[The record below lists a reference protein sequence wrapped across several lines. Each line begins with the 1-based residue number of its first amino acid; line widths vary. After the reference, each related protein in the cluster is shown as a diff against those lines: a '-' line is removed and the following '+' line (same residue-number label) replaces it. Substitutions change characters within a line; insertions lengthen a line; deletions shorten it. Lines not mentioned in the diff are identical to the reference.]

1 MRHVIVRYTVK
12 ADRAEE
18 NEQLVRAVYD
28 ELHSTEPAGL
38 SYATLKLD
46 DGISFVHIAATEDG
60 RNPLATVAAFMAL
73 SLIGLFNIAG
83 SFASGWAIGR
93 WRMKSVLSLLY
104 ASRAL
109 AVLVFVFAPKTT
121 TTFLSGTW

>member
-12 ADRAEE
+12 AGRADE

-46 DGISFVHIAATEDG
+46 DGVSFVPIAATEDG
-60 RNPLATVAAFMAL
+60 RNPLADVAAFKQFQ
-73 SLIGLFNIAG
+73 IGIAERCDEPPVVSEVEEIGSYRMFNA
-83 SFASGWAIGR
+83 
-93 WRMKSVLSLLY
+93 
-104 ASRAL
+104 
-109 AVLVFVFAPKTT
+109 
-121 TTFLSGTW
+121 

>member
-12 ADRAEE
+12 PDRAEE

-28 ELHSTEPAGL
+28 ELHRTEPAGL

-60 RNPLATVAAFMAL
+60 QNPLADVAAFKQFQEGIVERCDEPPVVSELA
-73 SLIGLFNIAG
+73 
-83 SFASGWAIGR
+83 AIGSY
-93 WRMKSVLSLLY
+93 RMFG
-104 ASRAL
+104 A
-109 AVLVFVFAPKTT
+109 
-121 TTFLSGTW
+121 

>member
-12 ADRAEE
+12 TDRAEE

-46 DGISFVHIAATEDG
+46 DGVSFVHIAATEDG
-60 RNPLATVAAFMAL
+60 RNPLADVAAFKQFQMGIAERCDEPPVV
-73 SLIGLFNIAG
+73 SEVEEIG
-83 SFASGWAIGR
+83 SY
-93 WRMKSVLSLLY
+93 RMFD
-104 ASRAL
+104 A
-109 AVLVFVFAPKTT
+109 
-121 TTFLSGTW
+121 

>member
-38 SYATLKLD
+38 SYATVKLD
-46 DGISFVHIAATEDG
+46 DGVSFVHIAATQDG
-60 RNPLATVAAFMAL
+60 RNPLADVAAFKQFQMGIAERCDEPPVV
-73 SLIGLFNIAG
+73 SEVEEIG
-83 SFASGWAIGR
+83 SY
-93 WRMKSVLSLLY
+93 RMFD
-104 ASRAL
+104 A
-109 AVLVFVFAPKTT
+109 
-121 TTFLSGTW
+121 